1 MLNSIMSFIIKQLTD
16 MGLSGVLVAVMGC
29 AVYVIWKE
37 LQAERRR
44 SEDLVEK
51 MQDLSKDTMTMIERI
66 TGR

>member
-1 MLNSIMSFIIKQLTD
+1 MLDDFVSAVISQLGD
-16 MGLSGVLVAVMGC
+16 KGISGVLILGLSVAV
-29 AVYVIWKE
+29 YSLWKE

-66 TGR
+66 INR

>member
-1 MLNSIMSFIIKQLTD
+1 MLDGIMNFVVQQLSD
-16 MGLSGVLVAVMGC
+16 MGLSGVLVTVMAV

-51 MQDLSKDTMTMIERI
+51 MQDLSNDTLVMIERI
-66 TGR
+66 TSR